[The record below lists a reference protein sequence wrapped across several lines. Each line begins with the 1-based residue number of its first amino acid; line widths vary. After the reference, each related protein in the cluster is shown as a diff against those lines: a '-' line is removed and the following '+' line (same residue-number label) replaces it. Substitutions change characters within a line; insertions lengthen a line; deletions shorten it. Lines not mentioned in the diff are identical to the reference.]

1 MQPRERRETGEQDL
15 FRSRLDQIID
25 MKHPLVTL
33 GRTVDWEFLE
43 ERFGEVYT
51 DDPGRPPL
59 PTRLMAGLAILK
71 HTYDLSDEVLCER
84 WVENPYYQFFCGEE
98 FFQHRLVFDRSS
110 LTRWRNRMGEER
122 LQALLQ
128 ERLSV
133 ATRSKAI
140 KPSELSRVIVDTTVQ
155 PKNVTFPTD
164 AKLLNRAREKLVRLA
179 KLHAV
184 ALRQS
189 YARVGKFALIQHQ
202 RYAHA
207 KQFKRANRMLKKLR
221 TYLGRVIRDIGR
233 KIEGN
238 GGLEA
243 AFAKLLLLARR
254 VREQKQHQ
262 RGPKVYSL
270 HAPEVECIGK
280 GKAHRPY
287 EFGVKVSLATTLNR
301 SKGGQFIAHAKA
313 LPGNPYDGHTLATV
327 IPEIETQIG
336 ANLARIV
343 ADRGYRGHN
352 APPDHKFKVYISG
365 QRRRVT
371 ETIKRQLRRRSAVE
385 PVIGHAKAE
394 HRMGRNY
401 LAGIHGDAANAILAA
416 AGYNF
421 RRLLAWLAA
430 LWRVFIMAILT
441 GARDAPIPAQHSAG
455 DSSNRPVP
463 PNAAF
468 FTVDSSRSI
477 IHLSG
482 GSASWPDSRLL

>member
-1 MQPRERRETGEQDL
+1 MRPRERSETGEQDL

-33 GRTVDWEFLE
+33 GRAVDWGFLE
-43 ERFGEVYT
+43 QRFGEVYT

-71 HTYDLSDEVLCER
+71 HSYDLSDEVLCER
-84 WVENPYYQFFCGEE
+84 WIENPYYQHFCGEE

-122 LQALLQ
+122 LVALIQ
-128 ERLSV
+128 ESLSV
-133 ATRSKAI
+133 ATRTGAI
-140 KPSELSRVIVDTTVQ
+140 KPSELSGVIVDTTVQ

-179 KLHAV
+179 RRHGV
-184 ALRQS
+184 SLRQS

-207 KQFKRANRMLKKLR
+207 KQFNRANRMLKKLR
-221 TYLGRVIRDIGR
+221 TYLGRVIRDITR

-238 GGLEA
+238 SGLEV
-243 AFAKLLLLARR
+243 AFTKLLALARR
-254 VREQKQHQ
+254 VREQQQRQ

-287 EFGVKVSLATTLNR
+287 EFGVKVSVATTIGHA
-301 SKGGQFIAHAKA
+301 KGGQFVTHVKA

-327 IPEIETQIG
+327 IPDMEALIG
-336 ANLARIV
+336 NVIARLLA
-343 ADRGYRGHN
+343 DKGYRGHN
-352 APPDHKFKVYISG
+352 APPDHKFRVFLSG
-365 QRRRVT
+365 QKRGVT
-371 ETIKRQLRRRSAVE
+371 PSIKRELRRRAAIE
-385 PVIGHAKAE
+385 PVIGHLKAE

-401 LAGIHGDAANAILAA
+401 LWFSRGDAVNAVLAA

-421 RRLLAWLAA
+421 RRLIRWLS
-430 LWRVFIMAILT
+430 LL
-441 GARDAPIPAQHSAG
+441 
-455 DSSNRPVP
+455 
-463 PNAAF
+463 
-468 FTVDSSRSI
+468 
-477 IHLSG
+477 L
-482 GSASWPDSRLL
+482 RLLLTALLSSVLIKPA

>member
-1 MQPRERRETGEQDL
+1 MRPRERRETGQRDL
-15 FRSRLDQIID
+15 FRARLDQIVDLDHSLVKLARAID
-25 MKHPLVTL
+25 
-33 GRTVDWEFLE
+33 WSFLE
-43 ERFGEVYT
+43 ERFGAVYT

-71 HTYDLSDEVLCER
+71 HTYDPSDEVLCER
-84 WVENPYYQFFCGEE
+84 WVENPYYQYFCGEE

-122 LQALLQ
+122 LAALIQ
-128 ERLSV
+128 ESLSV
-133 ATRSKAI
+133 ATRTKAI

-179 KLHAV
+179 QLHAV
-184 ALRQS
+184 PLRQS

-207 KQFKRANRMLKKLR
+207 KQFKRANRALKKLR
-221 TYLGRVIRDIGR
+221 TYLGRVIRDVGR
-233 KIEGN
+233 RIEGN
-238 GGLEA
+238 GALEA
-243 AFAKLLLLARR
+243 AFTKLLALARR

-287 EFGVKVSLATTLNR
+287 EFGVKVSVATTIKHC
-301 SKGGQFIAHAKA
+301 KGGQFVAHVQA

-327 IPEIETQIG
+327 IPDMEALIG
-336 ANLARIV
+336 NIIARLLA
-343 ADRGYRGHN
+343 DKGYRGHN
-352 APPDHKFKVYISG
+352 APPDYKFRVFLSG
-365 QRRRVT
+365 QKRGVT
-371 ETIKRQLRRRSAVE
+371 PRIKRELRRRAAVE
-385 PVIGHAKAE
+385 PVIGHLKAE

-401 LAGIHGDAANAILAA
+401 LWFRHGDAANAVLAA

-421 RRLLAWLAA
+421 RRLIRWLT
-430 LWRVFIMAILT
+430 LLLRQILT
-441 GARDAPIPAQHSAG
+441 ALFPEPLINQ
-455 DSSNRPVP
+455 
-463 PNAAF
+463 
-468 FTVDSSRSI
+468 T
-477 IHLSG
+477 
-482 GSASWPDSRLL
+482 

>member
-1 MQPRERRETGEQDL
+1 MRPRERRETGEQDL
-15 FRSRLDQIID
+15 FRSRLDQMID

-33 GRTVDWEFLE
+33 ARTVDWGFLE
-43 ERFGEVYT
+43 GRFGEVYT
-51 DDPGRPPL
+51 DDPGHPPL

-84 WVENPYYQFFCGEE
+84 WVENPYYQYFCGEE

-128 ERLSV
+128 ESLSV
-133 ATRSKAI
+133 ATRTKAI
-140 KPSELSRVIVDTTVQ
+140 RPSELSRVIVDTTVQ
-155 PKNVTFPTD
+155 PKNVTFPTN

-179 KLHAV
+179 QLTGV
-184 ALRQS
+184 GLRQS

-207 KQFKRANRMLKKLR
+207 KQFKRANRMLRKLR

-238 GGLEA
+238 GALEA
-243 AFAKLLLLARR
+243 AFATLLPLARR
-254 VREQKQHQ
+254 VREQQRQ

-287 EFGVKVSLATTLNR
+287 EFGVKVSVATTLKHC
-301 SKGGQFIAHAKA
+301 KGGQFVTHVKA
-313 LPGNPYDGHTLATV
+313 LPGNPYDGHTLKTV
-327 IPEIETQIG
+327 IPDMEALIGNIIER
-336 ANLARIV
+336 LV
-343 ADRGYRGHN
+343 LDKGYRGHN
-352 APPDHKFKVYISG
+352 APPEYKFRVFTSG
-365 QRRRVT
+365 QKRGVT
-371 ETIKRQLRRRSAVE
+371 PKIKRELRRRSAVE
-385 PVIGHAKAE
+385 PVIGHLKSE

-401 LAGIHGDAANAILAA
+401 LWHRQGDATNAVLAA

-421 RRLLAWLAA
+421 RRLLRWLQ
-430 LWRVFIMAILT
+430 LLLRQILVQLIL
-441 GARDAPIPAQHSAG
+441 RLQL
-455 DSSNRPVP
+455 VP
-463 PNAAF
+463 
-468 FTVDSSRSI
+468 S
-477 IHLSG
+477 
-482 GSASWPDSRLL
+482 